1 MLLPALGLS
10 LWCYL
15 GRKLAKFWNREG
27 MWTFWRQIMWS
38 FQVHLWFCYNIFT
51 AVWFM
56 SFMREL
62 MEALF
67 VVKSKNPKT
76 YVMEGF
82 PWYRN
87 GQQTTC
93 TLFGMHVFF
102 SVRKGTDARL
112 GPQPKMGDSLKC
124 HTSCKTQ
131 VSCHHPA
138 NGGKNKYIFSNQSK
152 LNIRLKVVVGALKSS
167 SWRIVKCVNS
177 KKNKA

>member
-1 MLLPALGLS
+1 MDILETDYVKFSGSFVVLLQHFHSS
-10 LWCYL
+10 LVHVFL
-15 GRKLAKFWNREG
+15 LHEG
-27 MWTFWRQIMWS
+27 TM
-38 FQVHLWFCYNIFT
+38 
-51 AVWFM
+51 
-56 SFMREL
+56 

-82 PWYRN
+82 PWYRS

-112 GPQPKMGDSLKC
+112 GSQPKMADSLKY
-124 HTSCKTQ
+124 HTSCKTH
-131 VSCHHPA
+131 VSCHHPV

-167 SWRIVKCVNS
+167 P
-177 KKNKA
+177 